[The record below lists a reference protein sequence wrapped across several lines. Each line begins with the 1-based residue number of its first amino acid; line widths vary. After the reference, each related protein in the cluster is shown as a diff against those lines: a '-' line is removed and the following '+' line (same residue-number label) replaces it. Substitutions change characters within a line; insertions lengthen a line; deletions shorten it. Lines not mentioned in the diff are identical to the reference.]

1 MKIRSVISNN
11 RKNEFSIVTYSG
23 AEYSFPYSE
32 AEPKP
37 TTDNRIEDIS
47 VDKELG
53 KEAFTYF
60 LESGNEGTV
69 HIEQVLEY
77 NEDPKY
83 LADLLTY
90 KLSLEAQKCIEHSE
104 LSRRQ
109 IARRLKTS
117 VPQLYRLLDPSNT
130 RKSMTQLVA
139 LLYILNCDVDLV
151 VRKRSAAMP
160 RQQPPL
166 IKRKSARRLAQLGAT
181 EPEIKNIPRR
191 RSGPA

>member
-1 MKIRSVISNN
+1 MKIRSIKPNN
-11 RKNEFSIVTYSG
+11 RKNEFSVVTYSG
-23 AEYSFPYSE
+23 AEYSYPYSE

-37 TTDNRIEDIS
+37 TADDRIEDAA

-60 LESGNEGTV
+60 LESGKEGTV

-83 LADLLTY
+83 LAELLTY
-90 KLSLEAQKCIEHSE
+90 KLSLEARKCIEHSD

-109 IARRLKTS
+109 MARRLKTS

-130 RKSMTQLVA
+130 RKSMAQLVA
-139 LLYILNCDVDLV
+139 LLHILNCDVDLV
-151 VRKRSAAMP
+151 VRKR
-160 RQQPPL
+160 
-166 IKRKSARRLAQLGAT
+166 
-181 EPEIKNIPRR
+181 
-191 RSGPA
+191 PAD

>member
-1 MKIRSVISNN
+1 MKIRSIKSNN

-23 AEYSFPYSE
+23 AEYSYPYSE
-32 AEPKP
+32 AMPRP
-37 TTDNRIEDIS
+37 TAEDRIEDVL

-60 LESGNEGTV
+60 LKSGKEGTV

-77 NEDPKY
+77 HEDPKY

-90 KLSLEAQKCIEHSE
+90 KLSLEAQKCIEHSD

-109 IARRLKTS
+109 MAKRLKTS

-139 LLYILNCDVDLV
+139 LLHILDCDVDV
-151 VRKRSAAMP
+151 VVKKRP
-160 RQQPPL
+160 
-166 IKRKSARRLAQLGAT
+166 AT
-181 EPEIKNIPRR
+181 
-191 RSGPA
+191 